1 MKEISMPDRRR
12 FLRVL
17 AGGALLT
24 GIPIGITSLG
34 AVQDR
39 IDDVGL
45 TGKGPALVKLALP
58 EFRPEAPGDRA
69 TKLAK
74 IFNDTLWADLDFSG
88 NIELASRSF
97 YPTGTYADPA
107 DIKPEDWTK
116 AGIEAQY
123 IAYGKLAVTAAG
135 LTATARLRDLKVQQ
149 DSFGSNFPG
158 YGEDEAAKIV
168 AHNVA
173 ERILRELGFGKG
185 IFRTQIGFVSDR
197 GGSKEIYVM
206 DYDGTNQRPIT
217 ANGDISIT
225 PSWSPV
231 DDRIAYTVWR
241 GGQIQIAIA
250 SSTGVRHS
258 FSQPGGITNY
268 RPSWS
273 PDGKSIVFSSRRD
286 GNFEIYSADADG
298 KNPKRLT
305 TSSGIDTSPVFNPAT
320 GKRIAFV
327 SDRSGTQQIYTMR
340 DDGTDVQR
348 VTEEGGD
355 AENPSYS
362 PDGRMIAFAWN
373 KPRSGGYDIY
383 VYDTIAQ
390 RFTQLT
396 SNSGNNERPTWAP
409 DGKHIAFESN
419 RSGSTQVY
427 SMIISGG
434 KQALQLTS
442 RGNNAGPT
450 WSGYSTP

>member
-1 MKEISMPDRRR
+1 MPDRRR
-12 FLRVL
+12 FLKVL
-17 AGGALLT
+17 SGGAMLT
-24 GIPIGITSLG
+24 GILVGITSLG

-58 EFRPEAPGDRA
+58 EFRPATPGDRA
-69 TKLAK
+69 DKLAK
-74 IFNDTLWADLDFSG
+74 VFNDTLWADLDFSG

-97 YPTGTYADPA
+97 YPTGVYANPG

-123 IAYGKLAVTAAG
+123 VAYGSLAVTATG
-135 LTATARLRDLKVQQ
+135 LTATARLRDLRAQQ
-149 DSFGSNFPG
+149 DSFGSNFSG
-158 YGEDEAAKIV
+158 FGDDDAAKIA

-173 ERILRELGFGKG
+173 ERILREFGFGRG
-185 IFRTQIGFVSDR
+185 IFRTQISFVSDR
-197 GGSKEIYVM
+197 SGSKEIYVM
-206 DYDGTNQRPIT
+206 DYDGGNQRAIT
-217 ANGDISIT
+217 ANGEISIT

-241 GGQIQIAIA
+241 GGQIQVAITSA
-250 SSTGVRHS
+250 TGVRHS
-258 FSQPGGITNY
+258 FSQPAGITSY
-268 RPSWS
+268 RPSWF

-286 GNFEIYSADADG
+286 GNYEIYSADADG
-298 KNPKRLT
+298 KNPRRLT
-305 TSSGIDTSPVFNPAT
+305 TSPGIDTSPVVNPVT

-340 DDGTDVQR
+340 DDGTDIQR
-348 VTEEGGD
+348 ITEEGGD
-355 AENPSYS
+355 AENPAYS
-362 PDGRMIAFAWN
+362 PDGRMLAFAWN

-383 VYDTIAQ
+383 LYDTGSQ

-419 RSGSTQVY
+419 RSGTTQIY
-427 SMIISGG
+427 SMVISGG
-434 KQALQLTS
+434 RQALQLTT
-442 RGNNAGPT
+442 RGNNAGPS